1 MRLPSTKN
9 LQYLVALKDTLHFS
23 KAAEQCFVSQ
33 STLSAG
39 IAKLEQDL
47 NAELVER
54 DNKRVVFT
62 PLGNKV
68 VTQAQTTLVNLQDLV
83 ETASVGF
90 LESEISVGAIPT
102 IATYILPN
110 FLAQVSAKFPKLKIS
125 FVEDTS
131 DNLLARLANN
141 QIDFAIFAFP
151 YEVPDNIEKYEL
163 FNDTLHLVKHRQ
175 KTGDQIGQGELLL
188 LEQGHCLRSHIMQGH
203 DISKPQLSDFS
214 CSSIS
219 TLIAMLDMQLGVSF
233 LPKIAL
239 DFGVLSPYPNLLA
252 SDDNRA
258 CRSVGVIYKKHNPH
272 REAIQ
277 QLADILKP

>member
-252 SDDNRA
+252 SDDSRA

>member
-68 VTQAQTTLVNLQDLV
+68 VAQAQTTLVNLQDLV
-83 ETASVGF
+83 ETASVDF

-110 FLAQVSAKFPKLKIS
+110 FLAQVSAKFPKVKIS

-163 FNDTLHLVKHRQ
+163 FNDTLHLVKHQQ
-175 KTGDQIGQGELLL
+175 KIGDQIGQGELLL

-203 DISKPQLSDFS
+203 DISKHQLSDFS
-214 CSSIS
+214 CSSVS

-252 SDDNRA
+252 SDDSRA
-258 CRSVGVIYKKHNPH
+258 HRRVGVIYKKHNPH
-272 REAIQ
+272 REDIQ

>member
-68 VTQAQTTLVNLQDLV
+68 VAQAQTTLVNLQDLV

-252 SDDNRA
+252 SDDSRA

>member
-68 VTQAQTTLVNLQDLV
+68 VAQAQTTLVNLQDLV